1 MKQRKAEKR
10 FMDLNSAMRY
20 FVSSDVYLSHQQ
32 LSNWLALFSDLIS
45 IQKLKQKR
53 NCWHRIQK
61 LKRLVGKTLPSI
73 RIRLQ
78 TRNSAI
84 SQSS

>member
-1 MKQRKAEKR
+1 
-10 FMDLNSAMRY
+10 MRY
-20 FVSSDVYLSHQQ
+20 LVSNDVYLLRQQ

-45 IQKLKQKR
+45 IQQRKQKR
-53 NCWHRIQK
+53 IIQK
-61 LKRLVGKTLPSI
+61 LKRLVGKTMPSI
-73 RIRLQ
+73 RISLQ